1 MTVSEIV
8 VDAES
13 APEVPLIVM
22 VAVPVAAVLLAVS
35 VITLDPVAGFVANA
49 AVTPLGRPVA
59 ASVTPLVNPPTSLT
73 EIVLVPLLP

>member
-1 MTVSEIV
+1 MSEIV

-59 ASVTPLVNPPTSLT
+59 ASVTPFVNPPTSLT